1 MLYNSDLNTICPKA
15 NDEILKMIKTNITTL
30 KYYSDNG
37 YNQKFTFNRTDLL
50 ESYNFYMYSN
60 YHSILY
66 YLYYLDKSIFSDII
80 PKITINF
87 VSIPEDASF
96 SVSSKLYKIGN
107 KICEI
112 CESYQYNMKCYD
124 NYINNY
130 NLYDYYFKARCDNMK
145 YYTYPGSDKIYA
157 TSSFPIKSY
166 VDVSDYNREY
176 EYSSKKEEVVKN
188 DLKSYDTIKMN
199 KVYDDIYDG
208 INSENGKLI
217 NSYNMTVEYSNWNIN
232 NTLLLFTSN
241 ECSIL
246 YKEEDNRMIKIVYN
260 YKLYG
265 DSTIFTFNDVTLDET
280 KTIFYFTKEQLTE
293 EKIINC
299 VNASKEYSYSELKT
313 KECIKSTI
321 AKYMKVLGRPIY
333 FYENNFNFKY
343 NSLHIYEYNIKNIC
357 IY

>member
-1 MLYNSDLNTICPKA
+1 MLYNRDLKTKCPKA

-30 KYYSDNG
+30 KYYSDNEV
-37 YNQKFTFNRTDLL
+37 TFNRTDLL

-80 PKITINF
+80 PKITINY

-112 CESYQYNMKCYD
+112 CQSYQYNMKCYD

-217 NSYNMTVEYSNWNIN
+217 NSYNMSIDSNN
-232 NTLLLFTSN
+232 LYLFTSN

-246 YKEEDNRMIKIVYN
+246 YKEKDNRMIKIVYN

-265 DSTIFTFNDVTLDET
+265 DSTIFTFNNVTLDET
-280 KTIFYFTKEQLTE
+280 KTIFYFSEEQLTE

-313 KECIKSTI
+313 KECIKSKI
-321 AKYMKVLGRPIY
+321 EKYIKANGKPIFYINNYIY
-333 FYENNFNFKY
+333 FQNNY
-343 NSLHIYEYNIKNIC
+343 VYIYNIKNIC